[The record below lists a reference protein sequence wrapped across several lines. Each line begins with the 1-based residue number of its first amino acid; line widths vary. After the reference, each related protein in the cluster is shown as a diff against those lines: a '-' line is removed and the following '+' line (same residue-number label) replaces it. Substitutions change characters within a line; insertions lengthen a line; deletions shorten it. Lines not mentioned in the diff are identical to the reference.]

1 MAVTELL
8 TVAWIELTDVGESCK
23 SRLATNPA
31 TADRCSLSGFE
42 RHAGALLLLA
52 LVTLA
57 MTWGASTG
65 RSRPAALALIAIGAV
80 VLAIALLIDL
90 PEVGKTGA
98 VGLLYSSAE
107 GRPGIGLFTEIAAGV
122 LAVAAGAMR
131 LLRPD

>member
-42 RHAGALLLLA
+42 
-52 LVTLA
+52 
-57 MTWGASTG
+57 
-65 RSRPAALALIAIGAV
+65 
-80 VLAIALLIDL
+80 